1 MEALE
6 GFSPGRGVENEASS
20 VASILDLDAEFIFEF
35 AAIPEQVDDDSVGL
49 PVSEVRTC
57 G

>member
-1 MEALE
+1 MER
-6 GFSPGRGVENEASS
+6 FSPGRRAENEASP
-20 VASILDLDAEFIFEF
+20 VAPVLDLDAEFVIEL

-49 PVSEVRTC
+49 TVAEVRTC